1 MTYGEMKDL
10 VLQLL
15 NRYTI
20 AGEPVAQTYNDQ
32 ADLAA
37 RIPALT
43 RDALYYITTTTRRL
57 RTVAE
62 LAEPEQMGG
71 MQVYDLPDDCYQM
84 IGGLLQVAKD
94 GSVSRNHRYQPLGGR
109 QVLIPDGMDGTW
121 LVEYFRYPS
130 VPAGIPDDDDF
141 LDCPPEAQPAVAYYV
156 ASHLAMEDDRY
167 LQGALYNE
175 FEMKMARLQ
184 EGPYVEWGVTENVY
198 AQ

>member
-1 MTYGEMKDL
+1 
-10 VLQLL
+10 
-15 NRYTI
+15 
-20 AGEPVAQTYNDQ
+20 
-32 ADLAA
+32 
-37 RIPALT
+37 
-43 RDALYYITTTTRRL
+43 
-57 RTVAE
+57 
-62 LAEPEQMGG
+62 
-71 MQVYDLPDDCYQM
+71 M

-109 QVLIPDGMDGTW
+109 QVLIPGGMDGTW

-130 VPAGIPDDDDF
+130 VPAGIPDDNDF

-184 EGPYVEWGVTENVY
+184 EGPSVEWGVTENVY
-198 AQ
+198 A